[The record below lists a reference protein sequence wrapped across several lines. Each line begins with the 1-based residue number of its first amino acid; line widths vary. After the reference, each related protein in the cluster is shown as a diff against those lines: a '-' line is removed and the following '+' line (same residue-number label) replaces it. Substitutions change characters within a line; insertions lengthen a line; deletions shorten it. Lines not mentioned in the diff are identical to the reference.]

1 MKKIVAAWVLLA
13 VTACSLAQQGQ
24 QGGKPDRQDIDVTVV
39 GGKTTVTEEIARTDD
54 RHGAV
59 VWKAAQGYRFAEDG
73 IVIEAKGKDKFQ
85 CELRG
90 NGSKFRCAKLRHIK
104 GDRYKY
110 VVKLIDEKTGQALAP
125 LDPYI
130 QND

>member
-1 MKKIVAAWVLLA
+1 MKKTVAAWALLGIA
-13 VTACSLAQQGQ
+13 AIASTALAQ

-39 GGKTTVTEEIARTDD
+39 GGKTTVTEEIARTTDN
-54 RHGAV
+54 HGAV
-59 VWKAAQGYRFAEDG
+59 VWKVQQGYRFADDG
-73 IVIEAKGKDKFQ
+73 IVIEAKGKDKFK

-90 NGSKFRCAKLRHIK
+90 NGNKFRCAKLAHIK

-110 VVKLIDEKTGQALAP
+110 VVKLIDEKTGRPLAP
-125 LDPYI
+125 LDPFI